1 MTKKRKGY
9 ATQEG
14 QAEANKR
21 YREKNKEHRNY
32 LSARSASRSFVN
44 NKATIDDLTELE
56 SLIKK
61 RKDEL

>member
-1 MTKKRKGY
+1 MTEKRKGY

-21 YREKNKEHRNY
+21 YRDKNKEHRNY
-32 LSARSASRSFVN
+32 LSSRSAARSFIR

-56 SLIKK
+56 SLIQK

>member
-1 MTKKRKGY
+1 MAEKRKGY

-21 YREKNKEHRNY
+21 YRDKNKEHRNY
-32 LSARSASRSFVN
+32 LSSRSAARSFIK

-56 SLIKK
+56 SLIQK

>member
-1 MTKKRKGY
+1 MTEKRKGY
-9 ATQEG
+9 ATQKG

-21 YREKNKEHRNY
+21 YRDKNKEHRNY
-32 LSARSASRSFVN
+32 LSSRSSARSFIN

-56 SLIKK
+56 SLIQK

>member
-1 MTKKRKGY
+1 MTEKRKGY
-9 ATQEG
+9 ATKEG

-21 YREKNKEHRNY
+21 YRDKNKEHRNY
-32 LSARSASRSFVN
+32 LSSRSATRSFIN

-56 SLIKK
+56 SLIKE

>member
-1 MTKKRKGY
+1 MTEKRKGY

-21 YREKNKEHRNY
+21 YRDKNKEHRNY
-32 LSARSASRSFVN
+32 LSSRGAARSFIN

-56 SLIKK
+56 SLIQK

>member
-1 MTKKRKGY
+1 MKRKGY
-9 ATQEG
+9 STQEG

-32 LSARSASRSFVN
+32 LSARSASRSFIN

-61 RKDEL
+61 RKDESQ